1 VVTLGLEKDVM
12 FSEKK
17 TPISELIQGVP
28 ERPMREPALVA
39 LACLFNL
46 YQIYRIFEIL
56 PQAAAYISPDPFL
69 GGYFTMIASMLGTL
83 MGWYVVYSV
92 ILLIGA
98 AIVYFANRRA
108 GSALILVISIIGLLM
123 SFVGI
128 AMLVIFSLTIVDAI
142 TALFA
147 PIIGLL
153 AGFYGIRSQRTT
165 GVSTNH
171 EVI

>member
-1 VVTLGLEKDVM
+1 M

-17 TPISELIQGVP
+17 TPISELVEGVP

-46 YQIYRIFEIL
+46 YQIYRIFEVL
-56 PQAAAYISPDPFL
+56 PQAAAYFSPDPFM
-69 GGYFTMIASMLGTL
+69 GGYFTMVANMLGSL
-83 MGWYVVYSV
+83 LGWYMVYSV
-92 ILLIGA
+92 ILIIGG

-128 AMLVIFSLTIVDAI
+128 GMMFIFSLTIVDAI
-142 TALFA
+142 TALLA
-147 PIIGLL
+147 PILGLL
-153 AGFYGIRSQRTT
+153 TGVYGIRSPQTT
-165 GVSTNH
+165 GESTSH

>member
-1 VVTLGLEKDVM
+1 MMGLEKDAM

-17 TPISELIQGVP
+17 TPISELVKGIP

-46 YQIYRIFEIL
+46 YQIYRIFEVL
-56 PQAAAYISPDPFL
+56 PQAAAYFSPDPFM
-69 GGYFTMIASMLGTL
+69 GGFFSIIASMLGTL
-83 MGWYVVYSV
+83 LGWYVGYSV

-98 AIVYFANRRA
+98 TIVYFVNRRA

-128 AMLVIFSLTIVDAI
+128 GMLFMFSLTIIDAI

-153 AGFYGIRSQRTT
+153 SGIYGIRGQPST
-165 GVSTNH
+165 GDSTSP

>member
-1 VVTLGLEKDVM
+1 M

-17 TPISELIQGVP
+17 TPISELIKGVP
-28 ERPMREPALVA
+28 ERPMREPAIVA

-46 YQIYRIFEIL
+46 YQIYRIFEVL
-56 PQAAAYISPDPFL
+56 PQAAAYTSPDPFL
-69 GGYFTMIASMLGTL
+69 GGYYTMIASMLGTL
-83 MGWYVVYSV
+83 IGWYVAYSV

-123 SFVGI
+123 GFVGI
-128 AMLVIFSLTIVDAI
+128 GMMFLFSLTIVDAL

-147 PIIGLL
+147 PIIGLIS
-153 AGFYGIRSQRTT
+153 GISGVRSKDTT
-165 GVSTNH
+165 VDPASHGV
-171 EVI
+171 I